1 MANRPPEP
9 SPLRPR
15 ARFRGAA
22 LAVAGVVLL
31 LVGFVVGQR
40 ANEAPSG
47 APQASPT
54 TVPTT
59 DDVGPRTV
67 VDGVPLGYAR
77 TEAGAVAA
85 ATTFTEIMATA
96 ADDPDAHV
104 AAMEAIAAPEW
115 RERAAELARNTIDF
129 LGESY
134 PDATLS
140 FAPVRYDVVVYSP
153 DAATVKVWGVTV
165 IFPPEGRPE
174 QAWVTGTLRLVWLE
188 DWRMNGGGSSGGPTP
203 FVLESPEDL
212 DWRTINGFTD
222 VGDGRQP

>member
-1 MANRPPEP
+1 MANRPPAP
-9 SPLRPR
+9 SPIRPPT
-15 ARFRGAA
+15 RFRGAA
-22 LAVAGVVLL
+22 VVIGGVLLL

-40 ANEAPSG
+40 ADDAPSG
-47 APQASPT
+47 APQTSPSA
-54 TVPTT
+54 VPTT
-59 DDVGPRTV
+59 DEVGPGSV

-96 ADDPDAHV
+96 ADDADAHV
-104 AAMEAIAAPEW
+104 AAMEAISAPGW
-115 RERAAELARNTIDF
+115 RERAAELARNTINF

-134 PDATLS
+134 PNATLS
-140 FAPVRYDVVVYSP
+140 FAPVRYDVVEYSP

-165 IFPPEGRPE
+165 IFPPDRRPE

-212 DWRTINGFTD
+212 DWRTIDAFTD
-222 VGDGRQP
+222 IGDGQQP